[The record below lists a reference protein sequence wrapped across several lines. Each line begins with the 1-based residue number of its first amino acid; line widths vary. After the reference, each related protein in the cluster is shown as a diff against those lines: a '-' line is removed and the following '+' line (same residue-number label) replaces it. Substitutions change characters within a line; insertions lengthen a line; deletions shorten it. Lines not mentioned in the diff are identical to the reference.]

1 MGVVDE
7 QRVEFRIQGPRPPL
21 TVEFDPRWR
30 AVYLRFHDG
39 EVLRSEEVQG
49 GVVLDRGRD
58 DRILGVEI
66 VGLGAERCAAV
77 LEALRRV
84 YLREAPA
91 LAAVEV
97 VAA

>member
-21 TVEFDPRWR
+21 TIEFDSGWR

-39 EVLRSEEVQG
+39 EVRRSEEVQG
-49 GVVLDRGRD
+49 GVVLDRGSD

-66 VGLGAERCAAV
+66 VGLEPQRCAAV

-84 YLREAPA
+84 YLHEVPA